1 MMEKQLE
8 DVRDERA
15 SLLEINTFLSGQ
27 VAEAQQSIHSLQ
39 LREDSLQQEVTV
51 YKNLM
56 VAAQEE
62 GEQDRIQIMQK
73 EDEILSLHAEIE
85 EEIVR
90 SDHYANEAVIS
101 QKYLK
106 DLEVKKE
113 KTESELVNVKQAYN
127 AAVGELHESKTVGGQ
142 VLAQMEEAEK
152 ERNLLRVENEK
163 LLKDFEE
170 RNSEALTEMDDMK
183 TKFDEETKLQEEN
196 ITHLKGLR
204 DNLEKSLSEK
214 TEMLYNCR
222 DSFDCLEMKLDNL
235 KTNYDELTKTNLRF
249 KGNLEYRIQE
259 LTKLKAELTMK
270 TKECDE
276 IKENANSA
284 KDDLKYFLQKSEDL
298 AKQNAELGSFRTA
311 ELEMCIKLREDLAK
325 AKEAAEKG
333 ESAKRSMEAQQA
345 VVMQAEAKEAEALA
359 QLQDTVALTKQ
370 YEKKTTRSR
379 AGHGTDGRRNQGT
392 TRSFRTV
399 QGTN

>member
-1 MMEKQLE
+1 M
-8 DVRDERA
+8 
-15 SLLEINTFLSGQ
+15 
-27 VAEAQQSIHSLQ
+27 
-39 LREDSLQQEVTV
+39 
-51 YKNLM
+51 
-56 VAAQEE
+56 
-62 GEQDRIQIMQK
+62 
-73 EDEILSLHAEIE
+73 
-85 EEIVR
+85 
-90 SDHYANEAVIS
+90 
-101 QKYLK
+101 
-106 DLEVKKE
+106 
-113 KTESELVNVKQAYN
+113 
-127 AAVGELHESKTVGGQ
+127 HESKTVGGQ

-222 DSFDCLEMKLDNL
+222 DSIDCLEMKLDNL

-325 AKEAAEKG
+325 AK
-333 ESAKRSMEAQQA
+333 
-345 VVMQAEAKEAEALA
+345 V
-359 QLQDTVALTKQ
+359 
-370 YEKKTTRSR
+370 
-379 AGHGTDGRRNQGT
+379 N
-392 TRSFRTV
+392 
-399 QGTN
+399 